1 MALFKLIK
9 ELELRLS
16 DLESKKPST
25 LLFKMIIDAQIKGLQ
40 SKIKELRDEVAERKK
55 GKYVTED
62 YK

>member
-25 LLFKMIIDAQIKGLQ
+25 LLFKMIIDIQIKGLK
-40 SKIKELRDEVAERKK
+40 SRIKELRNEVAERKK
-55 GKYVTED
+55 GNYVTED

>member
-16 DLESKKPST
+16 DLEAKKPRT
-25 LLFKMIIDAQIKGLQ
+25 FLFKMIIDAQIKGLK
-40 SKIKELRDEVAERKK
+40 SRIKELRNEVAERKK
-55 GKYVTED
+55 GNHVTED

>member
-25 LLFKMIIDAQIKGLQ
+25 LLFKMIIDTQIKGLQ
-40 SKIKELRDEVAERKK
+40 SKIKELRNEVAERKK
-55 GKYVTED
+55 GNYVAED
-62 YK
+62 FK

>member
-16 DLESKKPST
+16 DLESKKPRT
-25 LLFKMIIDAQIKGLQ
+25 LLFKMIIDMQIKNLK
-40 SKIKELRDEVAERKK
+40 SRIKELRNEVAERKK
-55 GKYVTED
+55 GNYITED

>member
-25 LLFKMIIDAQIKGLQ
+25 LLFKMITDTQIKGLQ

-55 GKYVTED
+55 GNYVTED

>member
-16 DLESKKPST
+16 DLESRKPST
-25 LLFKMIIDAQIKGLQ
+25 LLFKMIIDAQIKCLR

-55 GKYVTED
+55 GNYVTED

>member
-16 DLESKKPST
+16 DLESKKPRT

-40 SKIKELRDEVAERKK
+40 SKIKELRNEVAERKK
-55 GKYVTED
+55 GNYITED

>member
-25 LLFKMIIDAQIKGLQ
+25 LLFKMIIDMQIKNLK
-40 SKIKELRDEVAERKK
+40 SRIKELRNEVAERKK
-55 GKYVTED
+55 GNYITED

>member
-40 SKIKELRDEVAERKK
+40 YKIKELRDEVAERKK
-55 GKYVTED
+55 GNYVTED

>member
-40 SKIKELRDEVAERKK
+40 YKIKELRDEAAERKK